1 MRYDLRILWI
11 EDMPLFYQQTKE
23 ILEMYAED
31 IGVSLKFD
39 YIKDAKE
46 FLNKIEIDSN
56 GFKLYDIFFV
66 DYSLSEDIVG
76 SELIKKLRNKKMD
89 SDILFYSSENEADIR
104 KVVTE
109 NLGIYEGVYIAN
121 KINFEEKS
129 NYLIRKNARRLT
141 KLSNIRGFLMDQTS
155 ENDFIIKSYILHNF
169 CRLTEIQKQ
178 DIADIL
184 LNFILEKSVSFNNRA
199 EEQIVKLEKNGI
211 SNINQ
216 TMKIMDE
223 LFPIKLKYKIFEKM
237 VKYLDETEFKRV
249 SVQQYI
255 DEIIKTRNTLA
266 HKKLDIC
273 RTQKYIK
280 YYDTIKQLENRKCPD
295 SCENHIDDN
304 KYSLDEWTEL
314 RKKIQIFGQSM
325 DAVQENLNKDLK
337 MS

>member
-178 DIADIL
+178 EIADIL

-314 RKKIQIFGQSM
+314 RKKYKYLGKVWTLFRKI
-325 DAVQENLNKDLK
+325 
-337 MS
+337 

>member
-178 DIADIL
+178 EIADIL

-199 EEQIVKLEKNGI
+199 EEQICKIRKKVGLAI
-211 SNINQ
+211 INQ
-216 TMKIMDE
+216 NYED
-223 LFPIKLKYKIFEKM
+223 YG
-237 VKYLDETEFKRV
+237 R
-249 SVQQYI
+249 
-255 DEIIKTRNTLA
+255 IIP
-266 HKKLDIC
+266 H
-273 RTQKYIK
+273 
-280 YYDTIKQLENRKCPD
+280 
-295 SCENHIDDN
+295 
-304 KYSLDEWTEL
+304 
-314 RKKIQIFGQSM
+314 
-325 DAVQENLNKDLK
+325 
-337 MS
+337 